1 MGQRLPLSDLKGVKQ
16 ALMTR
21 EVIAASDPGDPRL
34 SAASLRKYGIR
45 SVLIAPLIVKGEAI
59 GTLNFY
65 CLSSAIE
72 FTELQIDYARKVAD
86 SVSLAI
92 ENARLYGELQETERV
107 AQRRLAEVLSIYA
120 AAPVGLCFVDTNL
133 RFVKVSNK
141 LAAMNGPTVEE
152 HVGRTVREMLPELA
166 DTVEPDYR
174 RVLETGEPLEE
185 VEFRGVRPATAG
197 EVRDWL
203 SSYYP
208 VKDAGG
214 RMLGVNAVVQDITE
228 RKRAER
234 ALQEN
239 ERLLRDV
246 LRNLPVGV
254 WITDRHGKIIHVNPA
269 GQAIWKGARY
279 VGPEQFHKYK
289 AWRLD
294 THEPVKPEGR
304 ALTRAVT
311 KGEAILDQELEIE
324 TFDGEHKLISN
335 SAIPLRNEQ
344 GEIQGAIAINLDITR
359 QKKMEQ
365 ELRGSNQELEQF
377 AYVASHDLKEPLRMI
392 TGFLDLLQRR
402 YQGKL
407 DKDADEFI
415 GFAVEGATR
424 MHQLINDLLAFSRI
438 GTKGKPLG
446 PTAMEEV
453 LAKSIRN
460 LKKNIEETGGTI
472 EHDPL
477 PQVMGDEGQ
486 LVQLLQNLLANALK
500 FTDDRK
506 PEVRISVEEEK
517 DKEDGF
523 YRFSVQDNG
532 IGIDTKQAKRI
543 FTIFQRLHTRKDYP
557 GTGIGLAI
565 CKKIVERH
573 GGRIWAESKPGK
585 GSRFYFDLPKI

>member
-1 MGQRLPLSDLKGVKQ
+1 
-16 ALMTR
+16 
-21 EVIAASDPGDPRL
+21 
-34 SAASLRKYGIR
+34 
-45 SVLIAPLIVKGEAI
+45 
-59 GTLNFY
+59 
-65 CLSSAIE
+65 
-72 FTELQIDYARKVAD
+72 VAD

-92 ENARLYGELQETERV
+92 ENARLYGELRETERV

-166 DTVEPDYR
+166 DTVEPNYR

-185 VEFRGVRPATAG
+185 VEFRGTRPATSG

-203 SSYYP
+203 ASYYP
-208 VKDAGG
+208 VKNDEG
-214 RMLGVNAVVQDITE
+214 RVLGVNAVVQDVTE
-228 RKRAER
+228 RKRAETD
-234 ALQEN
+234 LQEN

-254 WITDRHGKIIHVNPA
+254 WIADRNGKIVHVNPA
-269 GQAIWKGARY
+269 GRKIWKGARY

-294 THEPVKPEGR
+294 THEPVKPEER

-311 KGEAILDQELEIE
+311 KGEIILDQELEIE
-324 TFDGEHKLISN
+324 AFDGEHKLISS

-344 GEIQGAIAINLDITR
+344 EEIQGAIAINLDITR

-377 AYVASHDLKEPLRMI
+377 AYVASHDLKEPLRMV

-477 PQVMGDEGQ
+477 PRVMGDEGQ